1 MAMKS
6 FACMLLARAARSTKP
21 RRGAVAVI
29 SSTDCSKPASTKACL
44 ISRASWRLKAYSGT
58 PRALIAP
65 GTSTV
70 WPTSTTTRN
79 EARAQ
84 LSEPAWLA
92 LWARCCAR
100 NSCSPAASSVMA
112 ITTPS
117 CVAARHT
124 PVMRPPS
131 YRNGRRLIARPYRAV
146 NAGAGYAARR
156 RLRAAC
162 RVLPP
167 ALLHRL
173 IVSSGART
181 RIGRLG
187 VPVALEKEAEA
198 VVAPVVAARNGD
210 IDRRP
215 AHQEAALGLVAE
227 HRDELGA
234 IIGLAAQR
242 LVRDDD
248 RGSRQC
254 SRRDAIEHI
263 LRDGDAVE
271 RVLGVVPVVDRDR
284 GPAQARVVARHR
296 CEHMRAE
303 RLVGIAD
310 RDRNLNGR
318 IEHLTPVRPRLMR
331 VAPYVKLLRCAA
343 DVNRDRL
350 ERELRLACRLGGGGL
365 LGLGRIGRGVELRLR
380 VGLGSVELRP
390 CLRGIGGR
398 LLPQL
403 VGPRLGLVR
412 LCGGECLVGEHELC
426 VGAGLEPFKLA
437 QRRRERCC
445 LARRCCGGFLRLV
458 GRFGGLRGLASERLG
473 TRRSSRDGLRVRHE

>member
-1 MAMKS
+1 MAMKR

-21 RRGAVAVI
+21 CRGAVAVI
-29 SSTDCSKPASTKACL
+29 SNTACSKPASTKACL
-44 ISRASWRLKAYSGT
+44 ISRASWRLKAYSGI

-65 GTSTV
+65 GTSAV

-100 NSCSPAASSVMA
+100 NSCSPAASSVMT

-117 CVAARHT
+117 FVAARHT
-124 PVMRPPS
+124 PVMRPPI
-131 YRNGRRLIARPYRAV
+131 LPQRPKI
-146 NAGAGYAARR
+146 NCPPPTGPLMQGQGTARR

-198 VVAPVVAARNGD
+198 VVAPVVAARD
-210 IDRRP
+210 DCRP
-215 AHQEAALGLVAE
+215 AHQEAALRLVAE

-234 IIGLAAQR
+234 IVGLAAQR

-271 RVLGVVPVVDRDR
+271 RVLGVLPVVDRDR
-284 GPAQARVVARHR
+284 RPAQARAQARAVARHR
-296 CEHMRAE
+296 REHMRAD

-310 RDRNLNGR
+310 RDRNLN
-318 IEHLTPVRPRLMR
+318 
-331 VAPYVKLLRCAA
+331 
-343 DVNRDRL
+343 
-350 ERELRLACRLGGGGL
+350 
-365 LGLGRIGRGVELRLR
+365 
-380 VGLGSVELRP
+380 
-390 CLRGIGGR
+390 
-398 LLPQL
+398 
-403 VGPRLGLVR
+403 
-412 LCGGECLVGEHELC
+412 
-426 VGAGLEPFKLA
+426 
-437 QRRRERCC
+437 
-445 LARRCCGGFLRLV
+445 
-458 GRFGGLRGLASERLG
+458 
-473 TRRSSRDGLRVRHE
+473 

>member
-1 MAMKS
+1 MKS

-44 ISRASWRLKAYSGT
+44 ISRASWRLKAYSGI

-112 ITTPS
+112 ITPPS

-156 RLRAAC
+156 GLRAAC

-167 ALLHRL
+167 ALYRL
-173 IVSSGART
+173 IVLAGART
-181 RIGRLG
+181 PVGRLG
-187 VPVALEKEAEA
+187 VPIALEKKAEA
-198 VVAPVVAARNGD
+198 VVAPVVAARD
-210 IDRRP
+210 DCRP
-215 AHQEAALGLVAE
+215 AHQEAALGLVVE

-234 IIGLAAQR
+234 VVGLAAQR

-254 SRRDAIEHI
+254 SRRDAI
-263 LRDGDAVE
+263 
-271 RVLGVVPVVDRDR
+271 
-284 GPAQARVVARHR
+284 
-296 CEHMRAE
+296 
-303 RLVGIAD
+303 
-310 RDRNLNGR
+310 
-318 IEHLTPVRPRLMR
+318 
-331 VAPYVKLLRCAA
+331 
-343 DVNRDRL
+343 
-350 ERELRLACRLGGGGL
+350 
-365 LGLGRIGRGVELRLR
+365 
-380 VGLGSVELRP
+380 
-390 CLRGIGGR
+390 
-398 LLPQL
+398 
-403 VGPRLGLVR
+403 
-412 LCGGECLVGEHELC
+412 
-426 VGAGLEPFKLA
+426 
-437 QRRRERCC
+437 
-445 LARRCCGGFLRLV
+445 
-458 GRFGGLRGLASERLG
+458 
-473 TRRSSRDGLRVRHE
+473 